1 MGKSRSAT
9 IVCAYLMRTY
19 GVSPDEALEQLCEGR
34 PVCSPNPGFMEQLR
48 VYHRM
53 LQSSD
58 DRAADKVYQSWL
70 KDRFT
75 GDAWTW
81 ESRGAQSKL

>member
-1 MGKSRSAT
+1 
-9 IVCAYLMRTY
+9 
-19 GVSPDEALEQLCEGR
+19 
-34 PVCSPNPGFMEQLR
+34 MEQLR